1 MKHPLRVFSGFYTV
15 SAGYFFRNVIR
26 TTDIP
31 TRSEPCGLRCAR
43 GRGAWAG
50 PSGGWSSR
58 LTTLVEGDLG
68 GPTVYRGAPSKRVG
82 GVHRLQIS
90 ERRRKPKGIPLWFS
104 SISMYTSI
112 HISTYLYID
121 ISIYIYIYI
130 YNIILTGL
138 SRQR

>member
-1 MKHPLRVFSGFYTV
+1 M
-15 SAGYFFRNVIR
+15 
-26 TTDIP
+26 
-31 TRSEPCGLRCAR
+31 
-43 GRGAWAG
+43 
-50 PSGGWSSR
+50 
-58 LTTLVEGDLG
+58 EGDLG

-121 ISIYIYIYI
+121 IYIYIYIYI
-130 YNIILTGL
+130 ISYSQVSADSVERQSDVCESVRQANVLAHCRICIDIKPYSRGL
-138 SRQR
+138 SQQR